1 MIALL
6 TLTYQTVQAASNK
19 TSNITHGKYLFLA
32 AGCAGCHTDTK
43 NKGPLLAG
51 GRALDTPFGT
61 FFGPN
66 ITPDK
71 TFGIGTWSEKDFIQ
85 ALRNGISPNG
95 SHYFPVF
102 PYTSF
107 TKMKDQ
113 DILDLRAYIFSLQP
127 IAKPNIPHNIEFP
140 FNSRKLIYF
149 WKLLYFDEGSF
160 EPKLDETAE
169 WNRGAYIVEAL
180 THCGECH
187 TPRNFLGAKIDNKTL
202 AGTNSGPDGD
212 RVPNITPDLNSG
224 IGNWSQ
230 EEIIEVLKLGIL
242 PDGDFVGGT
251 MAEVSNNMTNM
262 TEADLLA
269 VAKYVSS
276 LPKIKNKVTAK

>member
-1 MIALL
+1 LL
-6 TLTYQTVQAASNK
+6 TLVCNTVQAASKKNP
-19 TSNITHGKYLFLA
+19 NVTHGKYLFLA
-32 AGCAGCHTDTK
+32 TGCAGCHTDIK

-71 TFGIGTWSEKDFIQ
+71 TYGIGAWSEEDFFQ
-85 ALRNGISPNG
+85 ALRTGVSPRG

-107 TKMKDQ
+107 TKMTDQ
-113 DILDLRAYIFSLQP
+113 DILDLRAYIITLPP
-127 IAKPNIPHNIEFP
+127 IAKPNIPHEIKLP
-140 FNSRKLIYF
+140 FNFRKFVYF
-149 WKLLYFDEGSF
+149 WKLLFFDEGSF
-160 EPKLDETAE
+160 EANLNETAE

-187 TPRNFLGAKIDNKTL
+187 TPRNFLGARIKSKTL
-202 AGTNSGPDGD
+202 AGTNRGPDGNS
-212 RVPNITPDLNSG
+212 VPNITPDLNSG
-224 IGNWSQ
+224 IGNWSHQ
-230 EEIIEVLKLGIL
+230 EIIEVLKLGIL

-251 MAEVSNNMTNM
+251 MAEVSNNTTNM

-269 VAKYVSS
+269 VAKYLSS
-276 LPKIKNKVTAK
+276 LPKVKNKVTVK